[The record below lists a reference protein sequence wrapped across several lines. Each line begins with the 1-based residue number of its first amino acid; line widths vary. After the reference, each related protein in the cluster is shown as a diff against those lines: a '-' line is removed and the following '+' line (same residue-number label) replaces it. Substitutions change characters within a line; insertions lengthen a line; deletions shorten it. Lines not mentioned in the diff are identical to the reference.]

1 MELNSTVVD
10 TPPLHAATVM
20 MLRDTPAGMEVF
32 LLKRHSDS
40 AVLGGAYVFP
50 GGKMDAA
57 DSADAMVARLN
68 QAPDAL
74 HQSLNEPE
82 LDARL
87 AAGLYVAAVREVFE
101 ESGILFA
108 QPAPGQAH
116 RLTAAVASDRRTLS
130 FEELILA
137 HDLRLDTQSL
147 RPWSRWVTPRMP
159 SVQRKRFDTRF
170 FVSVA
175 PPDQIA
181 AHDNHETTESLWVQP
196 REALAQYWRQDIE
209 LAAPQIMTLA
219 HLSRFNTA
227 AQVLASAAQ
236 RAPALIRPEPHDI
249 DGVRVVCYPGDPMHP
264 IAERAIPGPTRLMF
278 RDKRFQPF
286 GDFET
291 LFQ

>member
-1 MELNSTVVD
+1 MELNSAVID

-20 MLRDTPAGMEVF
+20 MLRDTPQGMEVF

-50 GGKMDAA
+50 GGKMDATDTA
-57 DSADAMVARLN
+57 GPLLARLN
-68 QAPDAL
+68 QAPDHL

-82 LDARL
+82 LEAPM
-87 AAGLYVAAVREVFE
+87 AAGLFVAAVREVFE

-108 QPAPGQAH
+108 QSAQGQSEH
-116 RLTAAVASDRRTLS
+116 LLAALQADRKALS

-137 HDLRLDTQSL
+137 HDLHLDTQSL

-196 REALAQYWRQDIE
+196 REALNQYWRQEIE

-219 HLSRFNTA
+219 HLSRYTSA
-227 AQVLASAAQ
+227 AQVLQAASGQ
-236 RAPALIRPEPHDI
+236 APALIRPEPHDI
-249 DGVRVVCYPGDPMHP
+249 DGVRVVCYPGDPLHP

-286 GDFET
+286 GDFDT